1 MLPSL
6 LIGDRMF
13 VDKTAYGLRVPFT
26 TTWLGRWAVPGR
38 GQVVIFAD
46 PEDSTRI
53 LVKRVV
59 AVAGDRLQWDERGL
73 VLNGEPLVQRPLPDD
88 DRWQVEVPT
97 ELAAAESY
105 TAVTESLGD
114 RLHRMLIGPDVA
126 HEPGKI
132 VVPAGFVFVLGDMRP
147 LARDSRTFGPV
158 AIDTILGRAAVVWL
172 SCTDPLLGN
181 GWLCDPRTI
190 RWKRIGHAV
199 Q

>member
-1 MLPSL
+1 
-6 LIGDRMF
+6 MF

-26 TTWLGRWAVPGR
+26 TTWLVRWAAPAR
-38 GQVVIFAD
+38 GQVVIFTD

-73 VLNGEPLVQRPLPDD
+73 VLNGAPLTHRPLPED
-88 DRWQVEVPT
+88 DRWRMEVPIEIEAT
-97 ELAAAESY
+97 QSY
-105 TAVTESLGD
+105 AAVTESLD
-114 RLHRMLIGPDVA
+114 EHPHRMLIGPDVV

-147 LARDSRTFGPV
+147 ARDSGNFGPV
-158 AIDTILGRAAVVWL
+158 ATETVLGRAAVVWM
-172 SCTDPLLGN
+172 SCTDPLFGN

-190 RWKRIGHAV
+190 RWGRTGHVV